1 MKRPSTLP
9 VLTGI
14 LCLPAFVGPAGAFTP
29 QATASATA
37 ARPALSVGVQPGR
50 VEFDAVGWPSALKI
64 HGKGEGLEGRL
75 RVEGAGVSGAIA
87 FDLQSLS
94 TGIALR
100 DRHMKEKYLET
111 ARFPRA
117 TLTLSRVALEK
128 VPATD
133 RFGPVAVPFGGT
145 LSLHG
150 VEQPVTGEAKIAR
163 SGSSLTTTATF
174 EINIKDF
181 GIGVPSY
188 MGITV
193 AEKVQVRVGFPAQLE
208 PSHDAV
214 AR

>member
-14 LCLPAFVGPAGAFTP
+14 LCLPAFLAQAGAFAP
-29 QATASATA
+29 QEGSST
-37 ARPALSVGVQPGR
+37 RPAVSVGVQPGR

-75 RVEGAGVSGAIA
+75 RVEGAAVTGAVA

-94 TGIALR
+94 TGIELR

-117 TLTLSRVALEK
+117 TLTLSHIALDK
-128 VPATD
+128 VPASDT
-133 RFGPVAVPFGGT
+133 FGPVTVPFGGT

-150 VEQPVTGEAKIAR
+150 VEKPVKGEAKITR
-163 SGSSLTTTATF
+163 SGSSLTTTAAF

-193 AEKVQVRVGFPAQLE
+193 AEKVQVRVGFPARLE
-208 PSHDAV
+208 ASSDAA

>member
-14 LCLPAFVGPAGAFTP
+14 LCLPTLLVPAGAFSP
-29 QATASATA
+29 QDSNAT
-37 ARPALSVGVQPGR
+37 RPAVSVGVQPGR

-64 HGKGEGLEGRL
+64 HGKGEGLEGQL
-75 RVEGAGVSGAIA
+75 RVEGAAVSGAVA

-94 TGIALR
+94 TGIAMR

-111 ARFPRA
+111 GRFPRA
-117 TLTLSRVALEK
+117 TLTVSRVAIDK
-128 VPATD
+128 VPASET
-133 RFGPVAVPFGGT
+133 FGPVTVSFGGT

-150 VEQPVTGEAKIAR
+150 VERPVAGEAKISRA
-163 SGSSLTTTATF
+163 GSTVTTAASF

-208 PSHDAV
+208 ASPDA
-214 AR
+214 APR

>member
-1 MKRPSTLP
+1 MKRPSTLL

-14 LCLPAFVGPAGAFTP
+14 LCLPTYVAHAGAFTAQP
-29 QATASATA
+29 ATQALS
-37 ARPALSVGVQPGR
+37 RPALSVGVQPGR

-64 HGKGEGLEGRL
+64 HGQGGGLEGRL
-75 RVEGAGVSGAIA
+75 RVEGAAVSGAVA
-87 FDLQSLS
+87 FELQSLT

-117 TLTLSRVALEK
+117 TLTLSHIALDK
-128 VPATD
+128 VPSAES
-133 RFGPVAVPFGGT
+133 FGPVTVSFGGT

-150 VEQPVTGEAKIAR
+150 VEKPIAGEARISRA
-163 SGSSLTTTATF
+163 GSSVTTTASF
-174 EINIKDF
+174 EINIRDF
-181 GIGVPSY
+181 GIAVPSY

-208 PSHDAV
+208 TSPDAA